1 MVDYTYKVTDFI
13 SKLPA
18 YVDSS
23 ANLSNT
29 LNKMLKFNLK
39 EIPVIDKQTNI
50 KNFISKRSLFKHVHD
65 LDNLNIADILE
76 NEHTSI
82 IAYPESDINE
92 VYSIMTNLGLKCIPV
107 VKSPWSKK
115 LMGFVDIK
123 RLEKEIKKMGI
134 TPPIQ
139 PQSQFL

>member
-1 MVDYTYKVTDFI
+1 MIDCGYKVTDFI

-18 YVDSS
+18 YVECST
-23 ANLSNT
+23 NLSST

-50 KNFISKRSLFKHVHD
+50 KTFISKKSLFKHIND
-65 LDNLNIADILE
+65 LEKLNISDILDPE
-76 NEHTSI
+76 YTSV

-92 VYSIMTNLGLKCIPV
+92 IYSIMTSLGIKRIPV
-107 VKSPWSKK
+107 AKNPWSKK
-115 LMGFVDIK
+115 LMGFVDINS
-123 RLEKEIKKMGI
+123 LEKEIKKMGI

-139 PQSQFL
+139 AQSQFL